1 MTLRI
6 NLIRA
11 GSSRNNYGAWL
22 IKRGTWSFS
31 LDFEG
36 IGYVFEDVRHERQQ
50 NTLRD
55 SDTKG
60 GTEIVS
66 RHILGVSA
74 TAVPF

>member
-1 MTLRI
+1 
-6 NLIRA
+6 
-11 GSSRNNYGAWL
+11 
-22 IKRGTWSFS
+22 
-31 LDFEG
+31 
-36 IGYVFEDVRHERQQ
+36 VFEDVRHERQQ